1 MSTARK
7 LWIGIAVLVIISP
20 LGLVIPA
27 WLGAG
32 SAWGEW
38 SGEELEKLVGY
49 LPAGLKGLD
58 GLWKAPLPDYG
69 LPGQSSARLTG
80 PSLAYIMSGLI
91 GAVVVAAL
99 AYGLGR
105 LLSRPEADTDAT

>member
-1 MSTARK
+1 MSAARK
-7 LWIGIAVLVIISP
+7 LWIGLAVLVLLSP
-20 LGLVIPA
+20 LGLIIPA

-49 LPAGLKGLD
+49 LPTGLQGL
-58 GLWKAPLPDYG
+58 GELWKAPLPDYG
-69 LPGQSSARLTG
+69 LPGQSSEKLTG

-91 GAVVVAAL
+91 GAVIVAAL

-105 LLSRPEADTDAT
+105 LLSRREAASDDT